1 MNFPMASVKNYVMI
15 SKPFSSAIL
24 VFSVCFWAK
33 FLKTNS
39 AIFAYSTQ
47 DHEAEFQ
54 AFLYQDFDLD
64 LNIRN
69 SKRLESQRL
78 VVVNHKSL

>member
-1 MNFPMASVKNYVMI
+1 MNFPMASVKDYVMI
-15 SKPFSSAIL
+15 SKPFSSEIL
-24 VFSVCFWAK
+24 VFSACFWAK
-33 FLKTNS
+33 FLKTYS
-39 AIFAYSTQ
+39 AIFAYSTR
-47 DHEAEFQ
+47 DYEAEFQ
-54 AFLYQDFDLD
+54 AFLYEDFDLD